1 MKGDS
6 QCDITLFFCGCTHA
20 GISFFHLI
28 NIREKQNRRYFRLF
42 ILFLQPNCRMMIFH
56 PVCQTGDHKKM
67 KMEYNEL
74 FARTE
79 LLIGREAMRSVAA
92 SRVILFGVGGVG
104 SWCAEGLIRSG
115 IMHLT
120 LVDSDRVA
128 LANINRQLPATTA
141 TIGELKV
148 EVIKRRLLEINPHA
162 EITVLA
168 QIYSAETAASFHLDQ
183 YDYIIDAIDSFAHKM
198 HLLLTGSRTK
208 ATIFSSMGAALKMDT
223 RQIKVAEFW
232 NVHGCKLASALRKQM
247 RKGEKPHK
255 RIECVYSEELLENRG
270 EEALENADEQGSFR
284 KGQTNG
290 TLVQV
295 TAIFGFTLS
304 GLVIEDIVKR

>member
-1 MKGDS
+1 M
-6 QCDITLFFCGCTHA
+6 
-20 GISFFHLI
+20 
-28 NIREKQNRRYFRLF
+28 
-42 ILFLQPNCRMMIFH
+42 ILP
-56 PVCQTGDHKKM
+56 PSYQTGDCNIIT
-67 KMEYNEL
+67 MEYKEL

-79 LLIGREAMRSVAA
+79 LLIGSEAMHSVAA

-128 LANINRQLPATTA
+128 AANSNRQLPATTR

-148 EVIKRRLLEINPHA
+148 NVLKSRLSEINPLA
-162 EITVLA
+162 EITIIPE
-168 QIYSAETAASFHLDQ
+168 IYSASSSDSFHLER

-198 HLLLTGSRTK
+198 HLLLTASKTK
-208 ATIFSSMGAALKMDT
+208 ATVFSSMGAALRMDM
-223 RQIKVAEFW
+223 RQIRVAEFW
-232 NVHGCKLASALRKQM
+232 NVRGCKLASALRRQM
-247 RKGEKPHK
+247 RKGEKPQKH
-255 RIECVYSEELLENRG
+255 IQCVYSEELLENRG

-284 KGQTNG
+284 KARTNG

-304 GLVIEDIVKR
+304 GLVIEDIVKN

>member
-1 MKGDS
+1 M
-6 QCDITLFFCGCTHA
+6 
-20 GISFFHLI
+20 
-28 NIREKQNRRYFRLF
+28 
-42 ILFLQPNCRMMIFH
+42 ILP
-56 PVCQTGDHKKM
+56 PSYQTGDCNIIT
-67 KMEYNEL
+67 MEYKEL

-79 LLIGREAMRSVAA
+79 LLIGSEAMHSVAA

-128 LANINRQLPATTA
+128 AANSNRQLPATTR

-148 EVIKRRLLEINPHA
+148 DVLKSRLSEINPHA
-162 EITVLA
+162 EITIIPE
-168 QIYSAETAASFHLDQ
+168 IYSASSSDSFHLER

-198 HLLLTGSRTK
+198 HLLLTASKTK
-208 ATIFSSMGAALKMDT
+208 ATVFSSMGAALRMDM
-223 RQIKVAEFW
+223 RQIRVAEFW
-232 NVHGCKLASALRKQM
+232 NVRGCKLAAALRQQM

-270 EEALENADEQGSFR
+270 EETPEYTDEQGSFR
-284 KGQTNG
+284 KARTNG

-304 GLVIEDIVKR
+304 GLVIEDIVQRVCKL